1 MRFVDTNV
9 LLYSVSTAAEDRSKL
24 QTALSLLD
32 SKELVLSVQ
41 VLQEFYIQA
50 TRNNKPDQLT
60 HEQAILLIESFLL
73 RYPVQAMTVSLM
85 RSALAAKERYRIS
98 YWDAAVIEAARASG
112 CDTVLTE
119 DLNDGQDYGGVRV
132 VNPFRKSHPARPRS

>member
-50 TRNNKPDQLT
+50 TRNNKPGQLT

-85 RSALAAKERYRIS
+85 RSALAAKERYRIA
-98 YWDAAVIEAARASG
+98 YWDAAVIAAARADGS
-112 CDTVLTE
+112 DQARNE
-119 DLNDGQDYGGVRV
+119 DL
-132 VNPFRKSHPARPRS
+132 

>member
-50 TRNNKPDQLT
+50 TRNNKPGQLT

-132 VNPFRKSHPARPRS
+132 ANPFRKSHPARPRS